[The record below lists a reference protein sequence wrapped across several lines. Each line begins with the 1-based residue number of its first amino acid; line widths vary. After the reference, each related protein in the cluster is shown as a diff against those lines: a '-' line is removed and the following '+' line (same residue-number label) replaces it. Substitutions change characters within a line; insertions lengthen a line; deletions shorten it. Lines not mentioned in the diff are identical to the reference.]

1 MSPTLDGVLVAVV
14 TVSDRTA
21 NGERADASGPI
32 LADAMRDLGAT
43 VLSSVVPDGA
53 DDVER
58 VLRAAIAEGA
68 RVVITTGGTGVGPR
82 DFTPEGTARVIDRPV
97 PGLAE
102 RLRAVDADA
111 VPGAVLSRG
120 LAGLTAGEH
129 PALVVNVAGSIGAAR
144 SAATVLTAV
153 LPHAVAQLDGEDH

>member
-1 MSPTLDGVLVAVV
+1 MSARLDGVRVTVV
-14 TVSDRTA
+14 TVSDRA
-21 NGERADASGPI
+21 AHGERDDTSGP
-32 LADAMRDLGAT
+32 LLVEAMRALGAT

-82 DFTPEGTARVIDRPV
+82 DLTPEGTARVIDKHV

-111 VPGAVLSRG
+111 VPGAMLSRG
-120 LAGLTAGEH
+120 LAGVTGGPR
-129 PALVVNVAGSIGAAR
+129 PALVVNVAGSMGAAR
-144 SAATVLTAV
+144 SAAAVLTAL

>member
-1 MSPTLDGVLVAVV
+1 MSPSLNGVLVAVV

-32 LADAMRDLGAT
+32 LADAMRDMGAT

-82 DFTPEGTARVIDRPV
+82 DLTPEGTARVIDRHV

-111 VPGAVLSRG
+111 VAGAVLSRG
-120 LAGLTAGEH
+120 LAGVTAGEP
-129 PALVVNVAGSIGAAR
+129 PALVVNVAGSVGAAR
-144 SAATVLTAV
+144 SAATVLTTV

>member
-43 VLSSVVPDGA
+43 VLSSVVADGA

-144 SAATVLTAV
+144 SAATVLTTV